1 MKTAVRITKQAEII
15 FYPFN
20 QNNALKPS
28 ACGNTA
34 GIKQEKAA
42 ANAHTP
48 IDEDVSLHSLLI
60 NAHTRPIMQAA
71 DARDAYLTAIYC
83 IIVIYSG

>member
-1 MKTAVRITKQAEII
+1 MKTAVFSKNSLSVLRNRLKLF

-48 IDEDVSLHSLLI
+48 IDEEVSLHSLLI
-60 NAHTRPIMQAA
+60 NAHIRPIIQAA
-71 DARDAYLTAIYC
+71 DARDAYLTAI
-83 IIVIYSG
+83 